1 MQHHPLITD
10 PTERLA
16 RKRAGAKL
24 GWYVHAG
31 AYLAV
36 NLLLV
41 VLSASSGRHW
51 AVFPAVGWGLGLE
64 RAAQVGSVLAAYVVE
79 TVGTQEYTFTPSQFV
94 ARIEAS
100 YGVPAAGDVAKHLQ

>member
-1 MQHHPLITD
+1 MHHHPLITD

-16 RKRAGAKL
+16 HKRAGAKL

-41 VLSASSGRHW
+41 VLSASSDRHW
-51 AVFPAVGWGLGLE
+51 AVFPALGWGIGLAIHGMVVFFLAGGSNLHE
-64 RAAQVGSVLAAYVVE
+64 RMVQAERDRLSAAQ
-79 TVGTQEYTFTPSQFV
+79 TP
-94 ARIEAS
+94 R
-100 YGVPAAGDVAKHLQ
+100 

>member
-24 GWYVHAG
+24 GWYIHAG

-51 AVFPAVGWGLGLE
+51 AVFPAVGWGIGLAIHGVVVFFLAGGSSLHE
-64 RAAQVGSVLAAYVVE
+64 RLVQAERDRIARQ
-79 TVGTQEYTFTPSQFV
+79 GTRS
-94 ARIEAS
+94 
-100 YGVPAAGDVAKHLQ
+100 